1 MSEWQ
6 MHKRPD
12 ALKPGDRIIFSDAMG
27 GEGETVT
34 VECVTAFMGDVVIHT
49 EELDFGLG
57 VVASQMIEIDLTEE
71 EEDGERKPE

>member
-1 MSEWQ
+1 
-6 MHKRPD
+6 
-12 ALKPGDRIIFSDAMG
+12 MG